1 MDNCEE
7 SAPSNTKSSLE
18 NIFDDGV
25 YNVLLTAHHLAW
37 TSLDFNTVHAYD
49 MHWPVTFV
57 SLLLCFLT
65 FQFFYF
71 FIYFFNCGEIS
82 VPEF

>member
-25 YNVLLTAHHLAW
+25 YNLLVTAYHLALA
-37 TSLDFNTVHAYD
+37 SLDFNTVHAYD
-49 MHWPVTFV
+49 MH
-57 SLLLCFLT
+57 
-65 FQFFYF
+65 
-71 FIYFFNCGEIS
+71 
-82 VPEF
+82 